1 MPKRPNES
9 PDSLQGQ
16 VEAWD
21 RATLP
26 CGHFVNYNTDFA
38 MPDAYGASSAMGGS
52 EEAGQHAGQ
61 WMSMNIEETMAVLTR
76 CSFDEAHRQPIFML
90 GGIPALAELIQ
101 VCVFA
106 LFYLISVYKI
116 KVLKSIF
123 VERHTISYYVIFF
136 LT

>member
-38 MPDAYGASSAMGGS
+38 MPDAYGS
-52 EEAGQHAGQ
+52 EGAGQHAGQ

-101 VCVFA
+101 VC
-106 LFYLISVYKI
+106 LFIYFLYHFLLNIS
-116 KVLKSIF
+116 L
-123 VERHTISYYVIFF
+123 
-136 LT
+136 

>member
-26 CGHFVNYNTDFA
+26 CGHFVNYNTDFS
-38 MPDAYGASSAMGGS
+38 MPDGYAASATGAQ
-52 EEAGQHAGQ
+52 EAGQHAGQ

-101 VCVFA
+101 V
-106 LFYLISVYKI
+106 
-116 KVLKSIF
+116 
-123 VERHTISYYVIFF
+123 
-136 LT
+136 

>member
-26 CGHFVNYNTDFA
+26 CGHFVNYNTDFG
-38 MPDAYGASSAMGGS
+38 MPDAYAASAMGGS

-101 VCVFA
+101 VC
-106 LFYLISVYKI
+106 LFIFFTIFFLISVCKI
-116 KVLKSIF
+116 KVIF
-123 VERHTISYYVIFF
+123 VERHTISYLVIFF

>member
-26 CGHFVNYNTDFA
+26 CGHFVNYNTDFG
-38 MPDAYGASSAMGGS
+38 MPDAYAASAMGGS

-101 VCVFA
+101 VCFMFI
-106 LFYLISVYKI
+106 FY
-116 KVLKSIF
+116 
-123 VERHTISYYVIFF
+123 HFF
-136 LT
+136 LNISL

>member
-38 MPDAYGASSAMGGS
+38 MPDAYGASSGS
-52 EEAGQHAGQ
+52 EGAGQHAGQHAGQ

-101 VCVFA
+101 VC
-106 LFYLISVYKI
+106 LFIY
-116 KVLKSIF
+116 
-123 VERHTISYYVIFF
+123 F
-136 LT
+136 LYHFWPRACLGGPYDYS

>member
-26 CGHFVNYNTDFA
+26 CGHFVNYNTDFL
-38 MPDAYGASSAMGGS
+38 MPDGYATGGGAATSTAGATSNAGV
-52 EEAGQHAGQ
+52 EEVQ

-90 GGIPALAELIQ
+90 GGINALAELIQ
-101 VCVFA
+101 VCTTELAFRKSKWC
-106 LFYLISVYKI
+106 FYLPK
-116 KVLKSIF
+116 KL
-123 VERHTISYYVIFF
+123 
-136 LT
+136 LLLGL